1 MREFSRKDR
10 LADQVKRETADILQN
25 FLKDPKIG
33 FITVTDCEITN
44 DLRYAKIF
52 YSVLG
57 DEGEVDEAGKA
68 LARSAGVI
76 QSELAKRLNIRKV
89 PLISFHLDT
98 SAEYGAKMEKLFKK
112 IKAERDE
119 TSDRHDKNGAE

>member
-10 LADQVKRETADILQN
+10 LADQVQRETADIIQN
-25 FLKDPKIG
+25 FLKDPGIG
-33 FITVTDCEITN
+33 FITITDCEITN
-44 DLRYAKIF
+44 DLRYAKIY

-57 DEGEVDEAGKA
+57 SEDEVLGAGKT
-68 LARSAGVI
+68 LARSAGAI

-98 SAEYGAKMEKLFKK
+98 SAEYGAKMERLFKK
-112 IKAERDE
+112 IEAERNE
-119 TSDRHDKNGAE
+119 TSGGDEKSGSK

>member
-10 LADQVKRETADILQN
+10 LADQVKRETADIIQN
-25 FLKDPKIG
+25 FLKDPGIG

-44 DLRYAKIF
+44 DLRYAKIY

-57 DEGEVDEAGKA
+57 EEDEVNAAEKTLG
-68 LARSAGVI
+68 RSAGVI

-112 IKAERDE
+112 IEAERNE
-119 TSDRHDKNGAE
+119 TSGGHDKNGAE

>member
-25 FLKDPKIG
+25 YLKDPRIG
-33 FITVTDCEITN
+33 FVTITDCEITN

-57 DEGEVDEAGKA
+57 SEEEVAEAGKA
-68 LARSAGVI
+68 LARSAGAI
-76 QSELAKRLNIRKV
+76 QSELAKRLAIRKV
-89 PLISFHLDT
+89 PIISFHLDT
-98 SAEYGAKMEKLFKK
+98 SAEYGSRIEKLFKK
-112 IKAERDE
+112 IEEERDE
-119 TSDRHDKNGAE
+119 NSGGHDQNGAE

>member
-10 LADQVKRETADILQN
+10 LSDQIKRETADILQN
-25 FLKDPKIG
+25 VLKDPNIG
-33 FITVTDCEITN
+33 FVTITDAELTN

-57 DEGEVDEAGKA
+57 DDAEKQKSSKA
-68 LARSAGVI
+68 LSRSAGVI
-76 QSELAKRLNIRKV
+76 QSELARRLNIRKA

-112 IKAERDE
+112 IEEERNERDDE
-119 TSDRHDKNGAE
+119 GSGGRE

>member
-10 LADQVKRETADILQN
+10 LADQVQRETADIIQN
-25 FLKDPKIG
+25 FLKDPGIG
-33 FITVTDCEITN
+33 FITITDCEITN
-44 DLRYAKIF
+44 DLRYAKIY

-57 DEGEVDEAGKA
+57 SEDEVLGAGKA
-68 LARSAGVI
+68 LARSAGAI

-112 IKAERDE
+112 IEAERNE
-119 TSDRHDKNGAE
+119 TSGGDEKSGSK

>member
-25 FLKDPKIG
+25 FLKDPSIG
-33 FITVTDCEITN
+33 FVTVTDCEITN

-57 DEGEVDEAGKA
+57 DEAEVSAAGKV
-68 LARSAGVI
+68 LSRSAGVI

-112 IKAERDE
+112 IEAERDE
-119 TSDRHDKNGAE
+119 TGDTHDKDGTD

>member
-10 LADQVKRETADILQN
+10 LSDQIKRETADILQN
-25 FLKDPKIG
+25 VLKDPRIG
-33 FITVTDCEITN
+33 FVTITDVELTN

-57 DEGEVDEAGKA
+57 DESEKAQTGKA
-68 LARSAGVI
+68 LSNSLGVI
-76 QSELAKRLNIRKV
+76 QSELARRLNIRKA

-112 IKAERDE
+112 IEEERNERDDE
-119 TSDRHDKNGAE
+119 GNSSRE